1 MANRRII
8 LSRSARKSLDNLEKS
23 NPVAAQIVIDEIET
37 LANEDSLINLHSVRV
52 MRYKQQGYMRAEA
65 GNLRIIFKEKNGV
78 LDIAA
83 VDKRNDNK
91 AYREFKRKNS

>member
-37 LANEDSLINLHSVRV
+37 LANEDSLVNLHSVRV

-83 VDKRNDNK
+83 VDKRNDDK

>member
-83 VDKRNDNK
+83 IDKRNDDK

>member
-37 LANEDSLINLHSVRV
+37 LANEDSLVNLHSVRV

-83 VDKRNDNK
+83 IDKRNDNK

>member
-37 LANEDSLINLHSVRV
+37 LANEDSLVNLHSVRV

>member
-8 LSRSARKSLDNLEKS
+8 LSRPARKSLDNLEKS